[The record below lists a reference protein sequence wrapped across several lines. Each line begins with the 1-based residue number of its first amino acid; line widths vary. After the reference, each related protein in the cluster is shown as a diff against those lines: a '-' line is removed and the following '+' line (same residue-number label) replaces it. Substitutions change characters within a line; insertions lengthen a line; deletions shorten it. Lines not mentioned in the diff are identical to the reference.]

1 MKKYSALSPDFYYAL
16 DMMRLRNQLAKE
28 MLLNMKDSQKASF
41 TQKGDIKPIIST
53 VSSLFLVRLKMSAE
67 LNVLKALGINSS
79 YLHDMGAKELKTL
92 LESLHDA
99 TTRATQELGRRSG
112 LKT

>member
-1 MKKYSALSPDFYYAL
+1 MKKDCA
-16 DMMRLRNQLAKE
+16 
-28 MLLNMKDSQKASF
+28 
-41 TQKGDIKPIIST
+41 TQFSTQRAGIERIIPT
-53 VSSLFLVRLKMSAE
+53 VSSLFVVKLKMSAD
-67 LNVLKALGINSS
+67 LNVLKALGISSS
-79 YLHDMGAKELKTL
+79 YLHDMGVKELKTL

>member
-1 MKKYSALSPDFYYAL
+1 
-16 DMMRLRNQLAKE
+16 
-28 MLLNMKDSQKASF
+28 
-41 TQKGDIKPIIST
+41 
-53 VSSLFLVRLKMSAE
+53 MSAE

>member
-1 MKKYSALSPDFYYAL
+1 MKK
-16 DMMRLRNQLAKE
+16 KCV
-28 MLLNMKDSQKASF
+28 
-41 TQKGDIKPIIST
+41 KPSTEARVGIERIIPM
-53 VSSLFLVRLKMSAE
+53 VSSLFLVKLKMSAD

>member
-1 MKKYSALSPDFYYAL
+1 MKTKSV
-16 DMMRLRNQLAKE
+16 NQLDAPRVFIH
-28 MLLNMKDSQKASF
+28 D
-41 TQKGDIKPIIST
+41 TPT
-53 VSSLFLVRLKMSAE
+53 VSSLFLVRLRMSAE

-99 TTRATQELGRRSG
+99 TTRATQESGRRSG
-112 LKT
+112 

>member
-1 MKKYSALSPDFYYAL
+1 MKKLTSRKYV
-16 DMMRLRNQLAKE
+16 
-28 MLLNMKDSQKASF
+28 
-41 TQKGDIKPIIST
+41 KPSTEARAGIERIIPT
-53 VSSLFLVRLKMSAE
+53 VSSLFLVRLRMSAE

-92 LESLHDA
+92 LGSLHDA